1 MRLLTFITLFL
12 FTGIGLRAQQVQ
24 KQDNTIADK
33 KGTASFYHDK
43 FEGRLTA
50 TGEVFDND
58 EFTAASNRVKLG
70 TYVKV
75 TNLNNGKIVYVRIN
89 DRMAPNNPRL
99 IDLASVAAEKL
110 EFKDKGL
117 AKVKMEIVPADEGKN
132 KILAQRDIAEPV
144 NKNEL

>member
-1 MRLLTFITLFL
+1 MVDFLTIHSYFCKLIIMRMRLLTFITIFL
-12 FTGIGLRAQQVQ
+12 FTEISLRAQQAQ
-24 KQDNTIADK
+24 KQDNQVVDK

-58 EFTAASNRVKLG
+58 EFTAGCNNLKLG

-89 DRMAPNNPRL
+89 DRMAANNPRI

-110 EFKDKGL
+110 NFKDKGL
-117 AKVKMEIVPADEGKN
+117 A
-132 KILAQRDIAEPV
+132 R
-144 NKNEL
+144 